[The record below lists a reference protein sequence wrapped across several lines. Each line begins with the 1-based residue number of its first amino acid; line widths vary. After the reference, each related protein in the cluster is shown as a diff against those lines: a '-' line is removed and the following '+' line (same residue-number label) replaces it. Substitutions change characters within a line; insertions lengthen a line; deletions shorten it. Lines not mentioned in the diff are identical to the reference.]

1 MPKKV
6 PAKESKKSQK
16 KAPLIEDLDRE
27 DWVDFVMDTL
37 EVTETDGPLE
47 NVRVVSKKRAPTKKM
62 IREYFSSHLYP
73 YDKRMSIR
81 DYYQQKLW
89 LQVELVKLQNWVQE
103 TGQRVVLVFEG
114 RDAAGKG
121 STIKRFMEHLNPRW
135 VRVVALE
142 KPTPEEQGQWYFQRY
157 VRNLPSKGEIVF
169 FDRSWYNRAG
179 VENVMGFCTSDE
191 YEDFLVQAPIFEHML
206 VSSGIKLIKFYLSVS
221 QAEQARRF
229 LERETN
235 PLKQWKL
242 SPIDLEAQQKWDD
255 YTEAKSAI
263 FEKTD
268 SDSAPWLIV
277 KSEDKM
283 RGRIETMRYV
293 LSQFEY
299 EEKDSE
305 VVGSVDPLI
314 ITEAKNLLDKQGRSN
329 WVD

>member
-1 MPKKV
+1 MNTNG
-6 PAKESKKSQK
+6 E
-16 KAPLIEDLDRE
+16 IDRE
-27 DWVDFVMDTL
+27 DWLDFVMDTL
-37 EVTETDGPLE
+37 EVSEAAGPLE
-47 NVRVVSKKRAPTKKM
+47 NVRVTQSKAPSKKM

-73 YDKRMSIR
+73 YKERLELR
-81 DYYQQKLW
+81 EYYQQKLW

-103 TGQRVVLVFEG
+103 TGQRIVLLFEG

-142 KPTPEEQGQWYFQRY
+142 KPTTEEQGQWYFQRY

-179 VENVMGFCTSDE
+179 VENVMGFCTPEE

-206 VSSGIKLIKFYLSVS
+206 VNSGITLIKFYLSVS

-229 LERETN
+229 VERETN

-255 YTEAKSAI
+255 YTEAKATI
-263 FEKTD
+263 FERTD
-268 SDSAPWLIV
+268 SVSAPWIIV

-283 RGRIETMRYV
+283 RGRLETMRFV
-293 LSQFEY
+293 LNQFDY
-299 EEKDSE
+299 EGKNAEI
-305 VVGSVDPLI
+305 VGAVDPLI
-314 ITEAKNLLDKQGRSN
+314 VTAAKNLMDRKGKSN

>member
-6 PAKESKKSQK
+6 P
-16 KAPLIEDLDRE
+16 LIEELDRE

-47 NVRVVSKKRAPTKKM
+47 NVRVIKKKKPTKKL

-73 YDKRMSIR
+73 YEKRLSIR
-81 DYYQQKLW
+81 EYYQQKLW

-142 KPTPEEQGQWYFQRY
+142 KPTVEEQGQWYFQRY

-179 VENVMGFCTSDE
+179 VENVMGFCTPEE

-206 VSSGIKLIKFYLSVS
+206 VNSGIKLIKFYLSVS

-229 LERETN
+229 QERETN

-242 SPIDLEAQQKWDD
+242 SPIDLEAQQKWDE
-255 YTEAKSAI
+255 YTEAKGVI

-268 SDSAPWLIV
+268 SETAPWIIV

-283 RGRIETMRYV
+283 RGRLETMRYV

-299 EEKDSE
+299 DEKNSE
-305 VVGSVDPLI
+305 VVGTVDPLI
-314 ITEAKNLLDKQGRSN
+314 ITEAKNLLDKQGKSK
-329 WVD
+329 WVG